1 MCFVVYS
8 GLVEMGIGGLWV
20 GVLEYCMHV
29 KMFWEMLIGTSTSDM
44 ARRGS
49 AGVHCEQETLLSR
62 SSAP

>member
-29 KMFWEMLIGTSTSDM
+29 KMFWEMLIGTSISDM
-44 ARRGS
+44 VRRGS
-49 AGVHCEQETLLSR
+49 AGVHC
-62 SSAP
+62 